1 MTWRRGREEGFGT
14 TDSSGAGSPDVRANL
29 AEVRERIARA
39 ARKAGRTPES
49 VRLVAVAKGVPVG
62 LVREAV
68 QAGITDLGEN
78 RVQEGV
84 AKREALAE
92 SPTHLRWHLI
102 GHLQTNKAGR
112 AAANFDLIHSVDSL
126 RVAAALSAAAGR
138 LREGPD
144 PAGARRTTVE
154 VLLQVNLA
162 GEETKFGVD
171 PDAAAGLL
179 RVVAGLPGLGVR
191 GLMTIAP
198 FSADPEESRPV
209 FRKLLAL
216 ARELAGLRLAGVSLD
231 LLSMGMSQD
240 YEVAV
245 AEGANLVRV
254 GTAIF
259 GPRGG

>member
-1 MTWRRGREEGFGT
+1 MTWRRGREEGSGT

-92 SPTHLRWHLI
+92 SPTNLRWHLV

-126 RVAAALSAAAGR
+126 RVAVALSAS
-138 LREGPD
+138 
-144 PAGARRTTVE
+144 ARRAAVE

-209 FRKLLAL
+209 FRKLMAL
-216 ARELAGLRLAGVSLD
+216 ARELAGLRLPGVSLD